1 MVLFRERGN
10 EDFPLDKKD
19 CEGSNGAKKGLT
31 VCPAE
36 SNDHGLK
43 GFETYSVVAFWV
55 TKSEKLSLQMSER
68 VKSRPK

>member
-1 MVLFRERGN
+1 MEQ
-10 EDFPLDKKD
+10 
-19 CEGSNGAKKGLT
+19 KKGLT

-43 GFETYSVVAFWV
+43 GFETYSVVGFWV